1 VAESDLIQW
10 YKTLKLE
17 RKGNMEKNSTFTKVS
32 PTEKPL
38 YGPRKLLICGV
49 PQTERSGILNILK
62 LAGMDDV
69 PTVWV
74 ESKQAD
80 NLLKDLFA
88 LPDKS
93 GFNSESELF
102 RAVIMGGITQ
112 KELHQL
118 MGTYR
123 NNGMALALWAVLTPT
138 SENWTVKML
147 LEELDTERC
156 RMREKMASKN
166 S

>member
-1 VAESDLIQW
+1 
-10 YKTLKLE
+10 
-17 RKGNMEKNSTFTKVS
+17 MEKNSTFTKVS

-38 YGPRKLLICGV
+38 YGTRKLLICGV
-49 PQTERSGILNILK
+49 PLAERSEILNILK
-62 LAGMDDV
+62 LAEMDDV

-74 ESKQAD
+74 ESEQAD

-112 KELHQL
+112 KELHRL

-123 NNGMALALWAVLTPT
+123 NNGMAPALWAVLTPT

-147 LEELDTERC
+147 LEELDAERC